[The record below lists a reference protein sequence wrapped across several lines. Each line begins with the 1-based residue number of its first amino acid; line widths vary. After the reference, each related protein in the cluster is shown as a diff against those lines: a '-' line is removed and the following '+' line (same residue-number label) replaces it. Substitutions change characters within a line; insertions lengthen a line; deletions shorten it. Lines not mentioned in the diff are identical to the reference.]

1 MKKQE
6 YTSSP
11 GNRPDHLWRS
21 LAPDWIIE
29 YFLSEEC
36 MKRFMQTE
44 HLRWNAE
51 RIIAGYKE
59 GEVRDPVYKIH
70 PHIRPY
76 CELSKEV
83 LMNDQRVID
92 ALPKLVQMAG
102 YEIVELQSV

>member
-1 MKKQE
+1 MYKEFKL
-6 YTSSP
+6 S
-11 GNRPDHLWRS
+11 R
-21 LAPDWIIE
+21 
-29 YFLSEEC
+29 SEEC